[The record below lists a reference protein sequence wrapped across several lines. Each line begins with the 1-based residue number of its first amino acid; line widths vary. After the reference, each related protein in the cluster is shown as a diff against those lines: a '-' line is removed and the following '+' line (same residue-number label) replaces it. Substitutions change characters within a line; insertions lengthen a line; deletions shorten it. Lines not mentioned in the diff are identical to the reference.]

1 MFELVLSISH
11 MKLFK
16 LKLKNLRKT
25 WILNSE
31 EQFYQHFPSAEKNY
45 GTTYVIHALKSGKEI
60 IPSCQVTPS
69 QWKKFSY
76 KGGTKIVFVP
86 FFIPSHFSYKQPFSS
101 FMLDEGNNTL
111 NLKKRLTLITLKT
124 VAIFVYRQ
132 FLHWNQIWQFVH
144 KYRSH

>member
-31 EQFYQHFPSAEKNY
+31 EQFYQHFPSAEKSY

-69 QWKKFSY
+69 GWKKFSY

-111 NLKKRLTLITLKT
+111 ITLKT
-124 VAIFVYRQ
+124 VTIFVYRQ
-132 FLHWNQIWQFVH
+132 FVHWNQIWQFVH